1 MPGPYAHLTLVHVL
15 QSRVA
20 SGGIPG
26 LDPRVKP
33 AVALSPSYCY
43 LGAFAPDCSYFAFAA
58 PGHAEWGDRIHK
70 GGAMAVV
77 RAAAKRV
84 HREPDALRRRQGL
97 AWVLGFASHVVA
109 DSVVHPIVN
118 AIAGDYYACAENAR
132 RHKECELHQD
142 TYIYQ
147 ALGLDVIG
155 RAAMMKEIAA
165 GCSEAG
171 RGLNPWIVA
180 LWRGSLTEVYGE
192 GEPREPAD
200 PARWFEAF
208 HKLIDVADEGHHFG
222 FRERLAKQGLMYV
235 VPSSVAREF
244 VHDLWTPAGKQD
256 YRDVFARAVDATAA
270 MWVDVARAVEGDEA
284 ALAARPDLNIND
296 GTANVGPVY
305 WSGR

>member
-26 LDPRVKP
+26 LDPHVQP

-58 PGHAEWGDRIHK
+58 PGHVEWGDRIHK
-70 GGAMAVV
+70 RGAMAVV
-77 RAAAKRV
+77 RAAARRV
-84 HREPDALRRRQGL
+84 HGEPDALRRRQGL

-109 DSVVHPIVN
+109 DAVVHPIVN
-118 AIAGDYYACAENAR
+118 AIAGDYYESAENAR
-132 RHKECELHQD
+132 KHKECELHQD

-147 ALGLDVIG
+147 ELELDVIG

-165 GCSEAG
+165 GCSEGG
-171 RGLNPWIVA
+171 RGLNPWIAA
-180 LWRGSLTEVYGE
+180 LWRDSLVEVYRDGA
-192 GEPREPAD
+192 REPAD

-208 HKLIDVADEGHHFG
+208 HRLIDVADEGHHFS
-222 FRERLAKQGLMYV
+222 FRERLAAKGLMYV
-235 VPSSVAREF
+235 VPNRVDPAF
-244 VHDLWTPAGKQD
+244 VKGLWTPAGKQD
-256 YRDVFARAVDATAA
+256 YQDVFARAVEATAA
-270 MWVDVARAVEGDEA
+270 MWVDVARAVAGDEA
-284 ALAARPDLNIND
+284 ALVARPDLNIND
-296 GTANVGPVY
+296 GTVNAGPVY